1 MESIPNNIYE
11 KSLIALEKNLMPYK
25 IYYDI
30 LIKWLDDKI
39 SGKRIESILKE
50 KNIRNIAIYG
60 VGRIGELLY
69 SELKNSNI
77 NVKYTL
83 DNNLDNNKIDNYEA
97 VNMNNINFNIN
108 IDAIIITPIHASD
121 DIKKSLLNIY
131 SDKNIKLISFEE
143 LFISEGED
151 LE

>member
-50 KNIRNIAIYG
+50 KIIRNIAIYG
-60 VGRIGELLY
+60 VGRFGELLY
-69 SELKNSNI
+69 SEL
-77 NVKYTL
+77 
-83 DNNLDNNKIDNYEA
+83 
-97 VNMNNINFNIN
+97 
-108 IDAIIITPIHASD
+108 
-121 DIKKSLLNIY
+121 
-131 SDKNIKLISFEE
+131 
-143 LFISEGED
+143 
-151 LE
+151 